1 VFPFAARPIAVEYP
15 EDAVITLHPIEGL
28 EFVLEAV
35 AALGNSSELAGR
47 SLRSPRN
54 RATGLTSLS
63 RQDSASFIAAM

>member
-35 AALGNSSELAGR
+35 AALGNSSELAGHLFR
-47 SLRSPRN
+47 EAL
-54 RATGLTSLS
+54 AQGH
-63 RQDSASFIAAM
+63 